1 MNTQWRP
8 GNVGGLA
15 VEDALPCVRAKTLS
29 LTSHIPKASLK
40 GAMDLD
46 VRKLRYFVAVAN
58 RHLRRPCLA
67 ATVLAIVSR
76 SQRCAASLSRR
87 GCQDIA

>member
-1 MNTQWRP
+1 MNTQCRP
-8 GNVGGLA
+8 GDVGGLA
-15 VEDALPCVRAKTLS
+15 VGDALPRVGANTLS
-29 LTSHIPKASLK
+29 LACHIPKASPK

-46 VRKLRYFVAVAN
+46 LRKLRYFAAVAN

-67 ATVLAIVSR
+67 ATVLTMVSR
-76 SQRCAASLSRR
+76 SQRWAASLSRR